1 VTTVTAVL
9 PAPLFD
15 CASAVSIEPDHVGRP
30 FVGVEV
36 EAFPVGLGLEN
47 MAEQKTFERRDIRG
61 GYCRLNDGWREV
73 VCHWKDLREREV
85 APR

>member
-1 VTTVTAVL
+1 
-9 PAPLFD
+9 
-15 CASAVSIEPDHVGRP
+15 
-30 FVGVEV
+30 VEV
-36 EAFPVGLGLEN
+36 EALAVTLGLEN
-47 MAEQKTFERRDIRG
+47 MAEQKTFERRDIGG